1 VPTLTHALVL
11 TAGLGTRLRPLTTV
25 RAKPAIPVAGEPIA
39 RRIVRWLAG
48 HGATDV
54 VLNLHHLPH
63 TLTAV
68 VGDGSDLGA
77 QVRYSWEQ
85 PAVLG
90 SAGGP
95 RQALAIVGAD
105 TFFLV
110 NGDTLTDVDLDAL
123 AAVHDQS
130 GALVTLALVPNIE
143 FDRYGGVLLDSDGN
157 VTGFVRR
164 GPAARGSFHFIGVQ
178 VVAAE
183 AFAGLPAGAVAGSIG
198 GVYDELIRL
207 RPGSVRGLVSE
218 ARFFDVGTV
227 TDYWNTSIALASD
240 PSAFARSAS
249 TFARSASVDRQSLG
263 GSHQSIVWD
272 DVEIA
277 EGSIV
282 DHCIVTDR
290 VRVPPGR
297 VYRRQILMRG
307 PDGETVTEP
316 LDF

>member
-1 VPTLTHALVL
+1 LKKTNPIVAPLTHALVL
-11 TAGLGTRLRPLTTV
+11 TAGLGTRLRPLTSV

-63 TLTAV
+63 TLTAI
-68 VGDGSDLGA
+68 VGDGSELGA

-123 AAVHDQS
+123 AAAHDRS
-130 GALVTLALVPNIE
+130 GALVTLALVPNVE
-143 FDRYGGVLLDSDGN
+143 FGRYGGALLDQHGN
-157 VTGFVRR
+157 VTGFIGR

-178 VVAAE
+178 VAAAE
-183 AFAGLPAGAVAGSIG
+183 AFAGVPAGAVAGSIG
-198 GVYDELIRL
+198 GVYDELIRD

-218 ARFFDVGTV
+218 ARFFDIGTV
-227 TDYWNTSIALASD
+227 ADYWMTSIALSGDAS
-240 PSAFARSAS
+240 PK
-249 TFARSASVDRQSLG
+249 T
-263 GSHQSIVWD
+263 IVWD

-277 EGSIV
+277 DGSIV
-282 DHCIVTDR
+282 EQCIVTDG

-297 VYRRQILMRG
+297 VYRRQILLRG
-307 PDGETVTEP
+307 PDGETLSEP
-316 LDF
+316 LTHSVIQ